1 MSMSNNF
8 KHNLH
13 NSHSQ
18 TELLEMFWWAS
29 RWWIEGWASCRLS
42 LREMLRGVRGVG
54 WGLRFGLSHRNTKLN
69 CWKFTKTLKSLQR
82 YCHAIYMLTQLRRQC
97 QFLGGGGGFFLSMFR
112 SGSVRVQLLLAEDW
126 TFFYLFN
133 PFASFVS
140 WQLQPESAI
149 KVPTRSLSNNILLW
163 CLHHISL
170 KKQAKHKK

>member
-54 WGLRFGLSHRNTKLN
+54 WGLHFGLSHRNTKLN

-82 YCHAIYMLTQLRRQC
+82 YCHAIYMLTQLRRHSQF
-97 QFLGGGGGFFLSMFR
+97 FLGGGDFSCPCSGLAVYGFSFCWLKI
-112 SGSVRVQLLLAEDW
+112 GL
-126 TFFYLFN
+126 FFIYLT
-133 PFASFVS
+133 
-140 WQLQPESAI
+140 L
-149 KVPTRSLSNNILLW
+149 
-163 CLHHISL
+163 LHHLCLGSFSRNLPL
-170 KKQAKHKK
+170 KSQLGLCPTTSYFDVYITFH